1 MASSSVL
8 GAAQKTAKTAKNAA
22 KSAVEFTSS
31 PLSTFKPRTTFGV
44 SDSITRA
51 YYLGHHHA
59 ALNKMQ
65 KMLSN
70 VGLIIECRD
79 MRVPISSWNPLLE
92 RSLATSSSGRARI
105 IVYTKKDLVPSSSS
119 QQQKQAV
126 YDEGSR
132 FLLSENA
139 SQSTSNVISTLKEF
153 HSSQRN
159 ATEVIFLGDSANAN
173 QRPATQLL
181 EAIKRVARE
190 ADTLTGLR
198 AMVVGMPNAGKS
210 TLLNKLRARG
220 MNLPKAAKTGA
231 EPGVT
236 RKLGTPVRI
245 VPRELD
251 GNEDPALQGIG
262 EGVFIVDTPGV
273 FIPYVSSAEDM
284 LKLSLVGCV
293 KDGLVS
299 NVTVADYLLYQLNL
313 SSPTGGWESYRR
325 FCPKPTNDVYEWL
338 SNIARATGKLARFR
352 EPNIEA
358 AADWIIQEWRKGG
371 LARFL
376 LDVVTKETLA
386 EAVHKA
392 ADPEANLSLTQA
404 KKKEKEARKVRNEA
418 KRQGINPSAG
428 VGTA

>member
-1 MASSSVL
+1 MASSSAVL
-8 GAAQKTAKTAKNAA
+8 GAAQKTAKNAA

-31 PLSTFKPRTTFGV
+31 PLSTFEPRTTFGV
-44 SDSITRA
+44 SDSITRS

-105 IVYTKKDLVPSSSS
+105 IVYTKKDLVPSSSH
-119 QQQKQAV
+119 QQQQQQQQQAV
-126 YDEGSR
+126 DG
-132 FLLSENA
+132 FLFSENA

-153 HSSQRN
+153 HSSQKN
-159 ATEVIFLGDSANAN
+159 ATEVVFLGDSANAN

-251 GNEDPALQGIG
+251 GNEDPDLQGIG

-313 SSPTGGWESYRR
+313 SSPTGSGWESYKRY
-325 FCPKPTNDVYEWL
+325 CPKPTNDVYEWL
-338 SNIARATGKLARFR
+338 SSIARATGKLARFR
-352 EPNIEA
+352 EPNVEA

-376 LDVVTKETLA
+376 LDVVTQETLA
-386 EAVHKA
+386 QAVHKA

-404 KKKEKEARKVRNEA
+404 KKMEKVARKVRNEA

-428 VGTA
+428 VVTA